1 MQPHIRLN
9 MIVKNE
15 AAVILRCLNSVKPWI
30 HSWVIVDTGSTDGTQ
45 KMIQEFMQ
53 DLPGKLFERPWHNFG
68 FNRTEALQLAQDST
82 LPHADYL
89 MFIDADQTLRV
100 DPDFQWGTLSG
111 LAYYFEYIYGNIRYQ
126 LNALV
131 STKITW
137 TWEGVLHEYL
147 NSPELHQWQLLKG
160 PHVFV
165 QHDGARG
172 HDPTTYLK
180 DIEILK
186 QGIIDEPLNLRYKFY
201 LAQSYQDANLP
212 EQALHAYQIR
222 ANAEGWEEERWTAQF
237 KAAQLTERLKKP
249 TEEIRHAYLQ
259 AWVSRPQRAEP
270 LYELARYYREQ
281 KQFETACQF
290 ALQACQIK
298 RPSDI
303 LFVDDSVYTWRA
315 LDELSVAA
323 SYCPAYKEEGKLA
336 IQKLLKQQ
344 LFPTSEKARLIA
356 NATFY

>member
-1 MQPHIRLN
+1 MNAGLPTQP
-9 MIVKNE
+9 
-15 AAVILRCLNSVKPWI
+15 
-30 HSWVIVDTGSTDGTQ
+30 
-45 KMIQEFMQ
+45 
-53 DLPGKLFERPWHNFG
+53 
-68 FNRTEALQLAQDST
+68 QL
-82 LPHADYL
+82 YL
-89 MFIDADQTLRV
+89 MRAH
-100 DPDFQWGTLSG
+100 LS
-111 LAYYFEYIYGNIRYQ
+111 
-126 LNALV
+126 
-131 STKITW
+131 
-137 TWEGVLHEYL
+137 
-147 NSPELHQWQLLKG
+147 LKG
-160 PHVFV
+160 LHVFV

-186 QGIIDEPLNLRYKFY
+186 QGIKDEPNNLRYKFY

-212 EQALHAYQIR
+212 EQALQAYQIR
-222 ANAEGWEEERWTAQF
+222 ADAGGWEEERWTAQF
-237 KAAQLTERLKKP
+237 RAAKFMEKLKKP
-249 TEEIRHAYLQ
+249 ITDIRNAYLQ

-323 SYCPAYKEEGKLA
+323 SYCPHYKEEGKKA
-336 IQKLLKQQ
+336 ILKLLMEQKY
-344 LFPTSEKARLIA
+344 PDSEEARLIA
-356 NATFY
+356 NLRFYK